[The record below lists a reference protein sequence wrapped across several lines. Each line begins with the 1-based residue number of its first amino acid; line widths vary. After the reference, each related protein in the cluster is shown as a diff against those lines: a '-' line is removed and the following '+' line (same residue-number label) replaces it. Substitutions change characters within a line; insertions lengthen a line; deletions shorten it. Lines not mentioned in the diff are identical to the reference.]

1 MSEDKSVKLAK
12 LDWYREVI
20 SLEPNTKLFLQLAR
34 LLAEL
39 GTDENNAQYI
49 NEAFEVLRRGLSIN
63 PDYMEARLFLIELL
77 NLCGCKSQ
85 CGAEVA
91 RLASLFLSY
100 PDFWDAWR
108 EYAITENESSD
119 FTVALGFMSA
129 IMRNKSLSIVQVLEA
144 GLNVLRTNQQPNLSL
159 DGIQPVEAPADFA
172 KVEHIVQN
180 VLQAPVIEKKEVT
193 TPLLAEKQAV
203 QPKVTYDETE
213 ESDSLHDVLP
223 KEHVENYKNFSEQ
236 QKKKNV
242 SAKQTLAELVKD
254 ANIVVEPSEN
264 SPFRTKS
271 MADLLA
277 EQGDYKGAL
286 DIYQELITKGYGD
299 KKELQERIADIK
311 NLCPELDVKI
321 DPTKLLAI
329 DDYVDTSF
337 GLMAKKEGVS
347 QEQEENIPSLD
358 LPINDSYLSKDKNEK
373 QVEDVISNEENEII
387 EKDTP
392 LVDVP
397 FVMPK
402 KEEYIE
408 IAQENELV
416 QENEIIDENN
426 AFLMNNEIVDEE
438 QNNTVLDES
447 VLDSSSLNAN
457 DPISFEEKEIDDNEK
472 AELDAMLD
480 MARISQ
486 DEKNEKEHVVEEDFS
501 IDAMVAQDESDVVVN
516 SAENIDVEEQTQ
528 NEEFEE
534 SDPVLD
540 TEVVTESNNEVIT
553 EPELEKKQEQ
563 EVSMTKFNSD
573 VADLL
578 SKLAERLEVR
588 AN

>member
-144 GLNVLRTNQQPNLSL
+144 GLNALRTNQQPNLSL

-180 VLQAPVIEKKEVT
+180 VLQTPVAEKKEVT
-193 TPLLAEKQAV
+193 APLLAEKQAV
-203 QPKVTYDETE
+203 QPKVVYDETE

-299 KKELQERIADIK
+299 KKELQERISDIK
-311 NLCPELDVKI
+311 SLCPELDVKI

-337 GLMAKKEGVS
+337 GLMAKKEGTS

-358 LPINDSYLSKDKNEK
+358 LPINDSYLSMDKNEK
-373 QVEDVISNEENEII
+373 QMEDVVSNEENETI

-402 KEEYIE
+402 KEEDIE
-408 IAQENELV
+408 VAQE
-416 QENEIIDENN
+416 ENEIVEEDN
-426 AFLMNNEIVDEE
+426 AFSMHDEIVDEE

-447 VLDSSSLNAN
+447 VLDNSSLNAE
-457 DPISFEEKEIDDNEK
+457 DQISFEEKEIDDNEK

-480 MARISQ
+480 MARIHQDKKNAEEHRTEEIVSDTVMQ
-486 DEKNEKEHVVEEDFS
+486 DEQEEMDFVEDNVEVMGENEQV
-501 IDAMVAQDESDVVVN
+501 
-516 SAENIDVEEQTQ
+516 Q
-528 NEEFEE
+528 NEELLENEPVFDTDITTE
-534 SDPVLD
+534 SDE
-540 TEVVTESNNEVIT
+540 EVKT
-553 EPELEKKQEQ
+553 EPEHIEKQEK
-563 EVSMTKFNSD
+563 EVNMTKFNSD